1 MIDLNKAFEELVQL
15 IREGKL
21 IVENISCEPH
31 LQPRYLI
38 DDLEET
44 ERKDE
49 LEYYEYKI
57 TIRGEINGFR

>member
-1 MIDLNKAFEELVQL
+1 MIDLNEAFEGLVQL

-38 DDLEET
+38 EDLEET
-44 ERKDE
+44 ERNDK

-57 TIRGEINGFR
+57 TIREVK

>member
-1 MIDLNKAFEELVQL
+1 MDYLNKAFEELVQL

-21 IVENISCEPH
+21 IVENISLEPH

-38 DDLEET
+38 EDLEET
-44 ERKDE
+44 EIKNK

-57 TIRGEINGFR
+57 TIREVK

>member
-1 MIDLNKAFEELVQL
+1 MIDLNEAFEGLVQP

-44 ERKDE
+44 ERKDK

-57 TIRGEINGFR
+57 TIRGVK